1 MNHIDPEF
9 LARSKVVFLTDARF
23 TLADVQRVAETDV
36 TLTGTKRRDLLSA
49 LARIPHLFQT
59 PLETLPASPRRLREL
74 FASKSPVQVNL
85 SDKTFANLRS
95 LALQALDHYG
105 RPTLPVTKRVAIA
118 SDWRI
123 LLDRIEKPYNR

>member
-1 MNHIDPEF
+1 
-9 LARSKVVFLTDARF
+9 
-23 TLADVQRVAETDV
+23 
-36 TLTGTKRRDLLSA
+36 
-49 LARIPHLFQT
+49 
-59 PLETLPASPRRLREL
+59 LETLPASPRRLREL

-105 RPTLPVTKRVAIA
+105 GPTLPVTKRVAIA